1 MKKWVGPR
9 HASRAKP
16 VSAAVARTIKHFS
29 EPRRNAIRGAVAD
42 ARRSVPGTTLLD
54 TVRANA
60 SERDMTAAGAILESP
75 DGLRKRRV
83 EGLLQGDIA
92 LAHALRAR
100 PANLEAAYACGFLN
114 SWKDDTIRALETI
127 AILGELTEVP
137 RADALGALLGAAR
150 KWGASNYLALKVA
163 YVKEFLELAVPE
175 RMVLA
180 EIDELLGHAKSPM
193 IQYSALE
200 NLKPRLSIFSVARR
214 HTNILLDHIDGD
226 FRRYHSLNNLVATP
240 FSEEDCAG
248 FLLRGVET
256 SLIDAARCLW
266 IVVNLESRLP
276 EVYGAIER
284 NLDPEILA
292 HLLRLQRALAA
303 LPVPDLLGAD
313 MPLPKPFEGV
323 ADEPADEERSLS
335 LYRRAIA
342 FLEFPQLC
350 NYRNDLDRVI
360 GHRLV
365 APLLSDITRWH
376 GESFASISTLKQA
389 DDTFELAQ
397 HGQDKV
403 EVDTF
408 YRTYL
413 FLRFIQDASNLSQLS
428 SEDVQYI
435 CDNTMR
441 LETLLLERELKT
453 MHLNASDE
461 ARALISVLALAL
473 YRGKSSDP
481 DIDFDFRAN
490 LEEYIIR
497 NFRGSIPEFIDHL
510 APKSPEVANYIAS
523 SLDEVTLQKMYQI
536 IDSPVAAENARRDI
550 LTSVGVHLNKIE
562 YIIEAEGIETRAK
575 VAKLKDY
582 FDASRMFVDSVAM
595 NKWLSS
601 NPSAY
606 TEQYKELLPK
616 LTARLAASH
625 NVVTASGKEATI
637 DIVKITSTDEYL
649 VERMATEAFREFCV
663 NNEFGI
669 ESYLGR
675 RIRHNTLHGVMTNSV
690 DAVLRRPE
698 HDPIIA
704 GTPFGTA
711 LRSWENSYK
720 IFIERMRREFLQFR
734 SEAKPQALFDAK
746 IEPADPVTRRNLN
759 QLVQTLRRSGPEMLD
774 ELIISFCW
782 RQVAPQLESA
792 SRQIRVKM
800 TQDVTQHLDQL
811 LQRFNGP
818 EEIKIKSALEDAV
831 ASVFTQVASWFQVP
845 QTGFV
850 PASIPEICNI
860 IDIEH
865 GRTAAPTIVSG
876 GPLLT
881 KYYGISV
888 HRLYDCL
895 AVLLQNAFKH
905 GKTGTDVTV
914 RMLSSPI
921 QETNLHVLEVAV
933 RSILPNSGADKC
945 IARVSEALTS
955 SETGRDMVTEGY
967 SGIKKVKFITR
978 LNEGESTVSF
988 DLLGDAIEL
997 RFRLKTEVADG
1008 ESDD

>member
-1 MKKWVGPR
+1 M
-9 HASRAKP
+9 
-16 VSAAVARTIKHFS
+16 SATVARTIKKFS

-42 ARRSVPGTTLLD
+42 ARRTMPGTTLLNA
-54 TVRANA
+54 VRANS
-60 SERDMTAAGAILESP
+60 SETDMAAAAVILESP
-75 DGLRKRRV
+75 AGLRKRRV
-83 EGLLQGDIA
+83 EGLLQSDIA
-92 LAHALRAR
+92 LAHALHAL

-114 SWKDDTIRALETI
+114 SWKHDSIRAFETI
-127 AILGELTEVP
+127 AILSQMTEVP
-137 RADALGALLGAAR
+137 RADAIGALLRTAQ
-150 KWGASNYLALKVA
+150 KWGASNYLALKIA
-163 YVKEFLELAVPE
+163 YVKEFLELADAE
-175 RMVLA
+175 RLVLS
-180 EIDELLGHAKSPM
+180 EIDELLGHAKSPT

-200 NLKPRLSIFSVARR
+200 NLKTRLSIFSVARR

-226 FRRYHSLNNLVATP
+226 FRRYHSLNNVVATP
-240 FSEEDCAG
+240 FSTEDCAG
-248 FLLRGVET
+248 FLLRAVET

-266 IVVNLESRLP
+266 IVVNLRSRFP
-276 EVYGAIER
+276 DVYRAIER
-284 NLDPEILA
+284 NLDPEILG
-292 HLLRLQRALAA
+292 HLLRLQRGIANS
-303 LPVPDLLGAD
+303 PVPDVLAGTAPLANPDEGAVD
-313 MPLPKPFEGV
+313 ELPG
-323 ADEPADEERSLS
+323 EERSLS
-335 LYRRAIA
+335 LYRRSIA

-350 NYRNDLDRVI
+350 SYRNDLDRVI

-365 APLLSDITRWH
+365 APLLPDISRWH
-376 GESFASISTLKQA
+376 ADGFSNIATLKQA
-389 DDTFELAQ
+389 DGVFELAQ

-403 EVDTF
+403 QVDTF

-413 FLRFIQDASNLSQLS
+413 FLRLIQDAANLSQLS
-428 SEDVQYI
+428 SEEVQYI

-461 ARALISVLALAL
+461 ARAIISVLALAL
-473 YRGKSSDP
+473 YRSKSSDP

-490 LEEYIIR
+490 LEDYIIR
-497 NFRGSIPEFIDHL
+497 NFGGSIPDFIDHL
-510 APKSPEVANYIAS
+510 APKSPDVANYIAS

-536 IDSPVAAENARRDI
+536 IDSPLAAESARRDI
-550 LTSVGVHLNKIE
+550 LTSVGIHLNKIE
-562 YIIEAEGIETRAK
+562 YIIEAEAIETRAK

-616 LTARLAASH
+616 LTARLAASQ

-637 DIVKITSTDEYL
+637 DIVQITSTDEYL
-649 VERMATEAFREFCV
+649 VERIATEAFREFCV

-675 RIRHNTLHGVMTNSV
+675 RIRHNTLQGVMTNSV

-698 HDPIIA
+698 HHPVIA
-704 GTPFGTA
+704 GTPFGAA
-711 LRSWENSYK
+711 LRSWEHSYK
-720 IFIERMRREFLQFR
+720 VFIERMRRDFLQFR
-734 SEAKPQALFDAK
+734 SEAKPQALFDAR
-746 IEPADPVTRRNLN
+746 IDPADQVTRRNLN

-782 RQVAPQLESA
+782 RQIAPQLEFA

-800 TQDVTQHLDQL
+800 TQDVTQHLDHI

-860 IDIEH
+860 IDIEY

-876 GPLLT
+876 KPLLT

-905 GKTGTDVTV
+905 GKAGTDVTV
-914 RMLSSPI
+914 HMSSSPI
-921 QETNLHVLEVAV
+921 EETNLHVLEVAV
-933 RSILPNSGADKC
+933 RSVLPASGGEKC

-978 LNEGESTVSF
+978 LNEGKSTVSF
-988 DLLGDAIEL
+988 DLLDDAIEL
-997 RFRLKTEVADG
+997 RFRLKTEVAGG
-1008 ESDD
+1008 ENDD